1 VVTAR
6 PGPQATERSY
16 PILTLIEPFCP
27 RARSHDTDGRAGT
40 ITEDPGLISVADAA
54 VRLGVSAAEIRVRI
68 AVGQLVGIL
77 DGGELKLP
85 VDQPALEGAA
95 EVVILTRQE
104 ALDILAAVELA
115 RNRLGT
121 VDLLNVAYELIA
133 RRMLGS

>member
-1 VVTAR
+1 
-6 PGPQATERSY
+6 
-16 PILTLIEPFCP
+16 
-27 RARSHDTDGRAGT
+27 
-40 ITEDPGLISVADAA
+40 LISVADAA